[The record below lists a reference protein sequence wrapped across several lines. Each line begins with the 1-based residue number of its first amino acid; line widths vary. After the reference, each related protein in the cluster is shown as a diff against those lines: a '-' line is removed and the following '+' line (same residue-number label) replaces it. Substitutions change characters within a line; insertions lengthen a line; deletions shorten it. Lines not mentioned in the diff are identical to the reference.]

1 MISYKVGVYDI
12 LRERDLRNLD
22 REIQM
27 SRAEGSNSFGVGI
40 YSEELC
46 DALGINKPLK
56 PLEDRIKIMQQ
67 IRGVDFAFPVYSLD
81 RELIKK
87 QIEKVLEKL
96 PKNNDKNANK
106 KYKLGYVPGTFDL
119 FHAGHLEHLLTASE
133 QCERIIVGI
142 KSDDLVQKHKHKS
155 PILSDVERRDI
166 MRHFDFVSDVYIY
179 YTRDLDIAMD
189 YIESKFNQKADAVF
203 FGSDLEND
211 FKSYENI
218 NIVFTE
224 RDAETMKQR
233 STSAYAKRYKNL
245 HLGLPQSQR
254 YSSATKISEKG
265 FEQVEGQETI
275 KMPKGQ
281 ALDE

>member
-27 SRAEGSNSFGVGI
+27 SRAEGSNSFGVEI

-96 PKNNDKNANK
+96 
-106 KYKLGYVPGTFDL
+106 V
-119 FHAGHLEHLLTASE
+119 
-133 QCERIIVGI
+133 
-142 KSDDLVQKHKHKS
+142 
-155 PILSDVERRDI
+155 
-166 MRHFDFVSDVYIY
+166 
-179 YTRDLDIAMD
+179 
-189 YIESKFNQKADAVF
+189 
-203 FGSDLEND
+203 
-211 FKSYENI
+211 
-218 NIVFTE
+218 
-224 RDAETMKQR
+224 
-233 STSAYAKRYKNL
+233 
-245 HLGLPQSQR
+245 LPQF
-254 YSSATKISEKG
+254 IWL
-265 FEQVEGQETI
+265 I
-275 KMPKGQ
+275 
-281 ALDE
+281 L